1 MVYLILILRTSR
13 SYVSF
18 QNWFKI
24 WFQGK
29 LTFVLHKYYTCTD
42 MCSNHE
48 YLYKYYTCTDMCS
61 SHEYLYKYYTC
72 TDMCSSHEYLY
83 RYYTCTDVCSS
94 HEYLYKYY
102 NQVITM
108 QPCFLSEFWH
118 KFKHYKHPD
127 ICTTT
132 INNPVLR
139 KKNVHINL
147 FRIYTRERKQ
157 TVTCICLVI
166 GGTSNYFIC
175 CSQWDDC
182 LITCTYMFISICKF
196 ER

>member
-42 MCSNHE
+42 M
-48 YLYKYYTCTDMCS
+48 
-61 SHEYLYKYYTC
+61 
-72 TDMCSSHEYLY
+72 
-83 RYYTCTDVCSS
+83 CSS

-139 KKNVHINL
+139 NKNVHINL

-157 TVTCICLVI
+157 TVTCICLVT

-182 LITCTYMFISICKF
+182 LITCTYMLISICKF
-196 ER
+196 ERSVNKPILAVFIVYMWYVM